1 MDYSLN
7 RITRIPGMNI
17 GIRYGTRNALYFTVT
32 LSLSET
38 SSELYLPSTYGS
50 ILNHTPGSNEVSTS
64 NLKGYSYGT
73 NRVDEFTRRVP
84 YGNRVVAH

>member
-1 MDYSLN
+1 M
-7 RITRIPGMNI
+7 
-17 GIRYGTRNALYFTVT
+17 
-32 LSLSET
+32 SLSET

-73 NRVDEFTRRVP
+73 KITESKGSYLVESIVIWLVKLGINMILTFVELTGARNIKVLSD
-84 YGNRVVAH
+84 